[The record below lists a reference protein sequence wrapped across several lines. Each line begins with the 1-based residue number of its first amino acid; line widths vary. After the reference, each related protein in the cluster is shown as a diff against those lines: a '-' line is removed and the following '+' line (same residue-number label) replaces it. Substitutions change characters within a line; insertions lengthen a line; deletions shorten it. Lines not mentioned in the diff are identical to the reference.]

1 MFVSIKERFLAEIIV
16 LYTIFIVYLVQ
27 SIKIKLEYVP
37 FLNENY

>member
-16 LYTIFIVYLVQ
+16 FYTIFIVYLVQ
-27 SIKIKLEYVP
+27 SIKIKLEHVP